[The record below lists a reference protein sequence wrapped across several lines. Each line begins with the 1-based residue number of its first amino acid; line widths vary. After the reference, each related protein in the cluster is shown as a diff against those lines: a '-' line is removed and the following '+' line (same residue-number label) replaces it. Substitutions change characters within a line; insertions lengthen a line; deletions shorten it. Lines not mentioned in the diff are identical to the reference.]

1 MKTGVARFR
10 IDLNVPPVF
19 LHDSLNRIEAEPRT
33 LSDPLCGEER
43 FKDVGFYLG

>member
-19 LHDSLNRIEAEPRT
+19 LHDSLNRIEAEPGT